1 MLTLRQLSA
10 VSPEECFATM
20 NQDYRSLFSCS
31 DYCRQFLKFAFKGA
45 VFNYLVLPFGLSLT
59 PFKCDEVAVAHL
71 RDRGGHCNSKLQRA
85 SNSAAFVSSV
95 AHLGTG
101 LFSKSTEKSAD
112 IKLAVVFSQS
122 ENMLPAERI
131 CQSAEWPCFTAASRK
146 ILVGCK
152 LCFLMILQLV
162 GMMASMI
169 AGVSLSFESLPLLY
183 TQVV

>member
-1 MLTLRQLSA
+1 MFHRKREGVLHPIIDLRVLNKYLQTYRFRILTLRQLSA

-31 DYCRQFLKFAFKGA
+31 DYCRQFLRFAFKGA

-71 RDRGGHCNSKLQRA
+71 RDRGGDCNSKLQRA

-146 ILVGCK
+146 FWWDANCV
-152 LCFLMILQLV
+152 F
-162 GMMASMI
+162 
-169 AGVSLSFESLPLLY
+169 
-183 TQVV
+183 